1 MMKTILFLMMGGSGT
16 RLGASIPKQF
26 LEVNGL
32 PIYQFILN
40 LYNQSDLVDRVV
52 VVNNEK
58 WNEKVREQLSSESYK
73 FPIEIVSGGTTRSE
87 SIRNAVR
94 FVNQN
99 YQDDANVLIHDTTH
113 PYLDTGATERL
124 LKLLESGNSAAT
136 LVTHVWDTVYL
147 CEQEGITETLKRQNI
162 GVGASPEGF
171 SLSFLKEAFLNE
183 AIDIN
188 RFTSVGNYAQSLG
201 KKIPIVWSSKINL
214 KITYPD
220 DLAIFQESI
229 NYFSNQKDF

>member
-1 MMKTILFLMMGGSGT
+1 MKTILFLMMGGSGT
-16 RLGASIPKQF
+16 RLGTSIPKQF

-32 PIYQFILN
+32 PIYKFILN
-40 LYNQSDLVDRVV
+40 LYNQSDLVDSVV
-52 VVNNEK
+52 IVNNEK
-58 WNEKVREQLSSESYK
+58 WNKKVQEQLSSASYK
-73 FPIEIVSGGTTRSE
+73 FPIEIISGGTTRSE
-87 SIRNAVR
+87 SIKNAVR
-94 FVNQN
+94 FIDKT
-99 YQDDANVLIHDTTH
+99 YQTNANILIHDATH
-113 PYLDTGATERL
+113 PYLDVAATKRL

-147 CEQEGITETLKRQNI
+147 CDQEVIAETLKRQNI

-171 SLSFLKEAFLNE
+171 SFGFLKEAFLNE
-183 AIDIN
+183 ANDIN

-201 KKIPIVWSSKINL
+201 MKIPVVWSTKINL

-229 NYFSNQKDF
+229 NYFLDKKDF